1 MDTTTELF
9 FEILNSKRINYYKA
23 DVIHSNSIHIK
34 DLGLRSLLHLSL
46 DGFNLKNEEIINNL
60 LSQKYIYNFS
70 DDMLCSYVL
79 MTLPQQDIYVLGPI
93 LSDKPTIHDIRKLFK
108 RKNISESYAEEAL
121 QFYTHLPH
129 LPDDGLWN
137 GIINVFGGYFY
148 PNNFTLKKES
158 FTADTLE
165 AVNFLKNAIPPTQN
179 YDDIEYTYNM
189 QFRFMEALSQG
200 NLDLARNMLKKTS
213 ASHEIENRT
222 DNELRDIRNMMIVL
236 NTLCRLAL
244 QNAGI
249 HPIQID
255 KLSREFSL
263 RIESASTTKLQRNLS
278 EEMIVRYCELVNTKF
293 QTDNP
298 KINRALNHIQ
308 TNFMHPITL
317 SNTADLLHMSPNY
330 LSKEFKKQT
339 GQSFMDYL
347 TNYRINSA
355 KRMLEKTDY
364 PISDIAEMCGF
375 IDNNYFSRTFKKHVG
390 TPPRE
395 YRKNNR
401 L

>member
-1 MDTTTELF
+1 
-9 FEILNSKRINYYKA
+9 
-23 DVIHSNSIHIK
+23 
-34 DLGLRSLLHLSL
+34 
-46 DGFNLKNEEIINNL
+46 
-60 LSQKYIYNFS
+60 
-70 DDMLCSYVL
+70 
-79 MTLPQQDIYVLGPI
+79 
-93 LSDKPTIHDIRKLFK
+93 
-108 RKNISESYAEEAL
+108 
-121 QFYTHLPH
+121 
-129 LPDDGLWN
+129 
-137 GIINVFGGYFY
+137 
-148 PNNFTLKKES
+148 
-158 FTADTLE
+158 
-165 AVNFLKNAIPPTQN
+165 AIPPTQN

-189 QFRFMEALSQG
+189 QFQFMEALSQG
-200 NLDLARNMLKKTS
+200 NLDLARNMLKKTA

-244 QNAGI
+244 QNAGV

-263 RIESASTTKLQRNLS
+263 RIESSSTLKLQRNLS

-317 SNTADLLHMSPNY
+317 SNTAELLHMSPNY

-347 TNYRINSA
+347 TTYLINSA
-355 KRMLEKTDY
+355 RRMLEKTDY

-375 IDNNYFSRTFKKHVG
+375 IDNNYFSRAFKKHVG
-390 TPPRE
+390 STPRE